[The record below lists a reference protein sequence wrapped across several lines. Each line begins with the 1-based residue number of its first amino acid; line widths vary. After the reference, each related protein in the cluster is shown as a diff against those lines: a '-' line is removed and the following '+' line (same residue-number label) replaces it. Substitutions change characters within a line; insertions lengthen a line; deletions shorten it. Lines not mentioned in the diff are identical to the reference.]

1 MHRNNAIKQWCII
14 VIISMYDVCSYLLNT
29 LCVINLLCILQL
41 LQSVTVVNGD
51 IHWWCMLSIHNASCT
66 FYHFKMHADIANDWY
81 CYDSYDVYSTSMNM
95 LSINHAHLHD
105 IDHSCMHA
113 CCLVKMLSIY
123 NNDTVHM
130 IYVLQIWAC
139 YRLIMLIL
147 AWHWTLMHLCMLSI
161 NVYPPYIINRC
172 MSSIYAASCSYYPM
186 YATYV
191 IDSTA
196 FKAY

>member
-1 MHRNNAIKQWCII
+1 MHRNSAIKQWCII
-14 VIISMYDVCSYLLNT
+14 AIISMYDVCSYLLNT

-51 IHWWCMLSIHNASCT
+51 IHWWCMLSIDNASCT
-66 FYHFKMHADIANDWY
+66 LLMIGTVTAHMMYILHLWTCYPLIMHI
-81 CYDSYDVYSTSMNM
+81 
-95 LSINHAHLHD
+95 LHD
-105 IDHSCMHA
+105 IDLSCSLTWHQSLMYA
-113 CCLVKMLSIY
+113 CWLVKMLSIY

-130 IYVLQIWAC
+130 MYVLHIWPC
-139 YRLIMLIL
+139 YRLIMPIL
-147 AWHWTLMHLCMLSI
+147 AWHWTLMHLCLLSI
-161 NVYPPYIINRC
+161 NVYPLYIINGC

-186 YATYV
+186 YATDV